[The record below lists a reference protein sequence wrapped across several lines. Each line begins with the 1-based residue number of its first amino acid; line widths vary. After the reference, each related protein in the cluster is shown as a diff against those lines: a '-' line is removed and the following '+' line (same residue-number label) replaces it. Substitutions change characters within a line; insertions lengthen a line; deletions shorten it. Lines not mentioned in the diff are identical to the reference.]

1 MSLTILSAS
10 EVIQRLHEF
19 DTVIDA
25 RSEGEFAEDHL
36 PQAVNWPTLNNEE
49 RRDIGTL
56 YKQVNAFE
64 AKKRGAALAAR
75 NIAAHI
81 ERDVLDKPRDWKP
94 VVYCWRGGNRSGA
107 LATILGAIGFQVTLI
122 EGGYKAW

>member
-1 MSLTILSAS
+1 MSLTTLSAS

-25 RSEGEFAEDHL
+25 RSEGEFEEDHL
-36 PQAVNWPTLNNEE
+36 PGAVNWPTLNNEE

-64 AKKRGAALAAR
+64 AKDRKS
-75 NIAAHI
+75 
-81 ERDVLDKPRDWKP
+81 
-94 VVYCWRGGNRSGA
+94 VV
-107 LATILGAIGFQVTLI
+107 
-122 EGGYKAW
+122 